1 MGADMLIQALVIDA
15 KRKPD
20 WAAARAAIEAMTVEE
35 LTPDYDELLDP
46 TEKEAREEVEARAE
60 LADNRQQ
67 ELVDAVAYVEQ
78 ALSGDNRLVAQIQI
92 RGADVY
98 VIGGES
104 WGDAPEGTEEFAA
117 FMDSPAYEAAGF
129 EHQIFV
135 PASTKE
141 DE

>member
-20 WAAARAAIEAMTVEE
+20 WVAARAAIEAMTVEE

-46 TEKEAREEVEARAE
+46 NELEEDAE
-60 LADNRQQ
+60 DRSDLADYRRQ
-67 ELVDAVAYVEQ
+67 ELVDAVSYAEEVVLGNNNY
-78 ALSGDNRLVAQIQI
+78 AAQLQI

-104 WGDAPEGTEEFAA
+104 WGDAPEGTKEFAA
-117 FMDSPAYEAAGF
+117 FIDSPAYEAAGF

-135 PASTKE
+135 PANTE
-141 DE
+141 EPTNG